1 MPEVAEPPVHG
12 RTSVSSSQS
21 AGVLFM
27 GGAFLFQ
34 RIQYNTKNRSLTSKL
49 EDPHIQNEEGPFFD
63 SFKYNIPS
71 Q

>member
-1 MPEVAEPPVHG
+1 VPEVAEPPVHG

-34 RIQYNTKNRSLTSKL
+34 RIQYNTVQPVFLRCLYRVQWFSR
-49 EDPHIQNEEGPFFD
+49 
-63 SFKYNIPS
+63 IP
-71 Q
+71 